1 MEEEMLK
8 EPPVVKKISGVLNNI
23 VDHLVMG
30 MGKAYERNHPGEKP
44 LYGGEENYLDLS
56 VLEVG
61 DVISIHP
68 INPPELAGLLGPYMQ
83 LLLGYVGGAHW
94 WHTAVYVG
102 DGKIVEGWL
111 PKVRKVDY
119 EILHTTT
126 DVGVYRVKT
135 TDEIKRKA
143 LKFCESK
150 IGLSYHY
157 SWMYVFTLLYPSVS
171 HVEGDRYYCSELA
184 WAAYKASGGPDI
196 NAYPGFNTGPPV
208 SGYAVA
214 PQNVADGDNVELVAS
229 AGKRKV

>member
-30 MGKAYERNHPGEKP
+30 MGKAYERKHPGEKP
-44 LYGGEENYLDLS
+44 SYGGEGNDLDLS

-94 WHTAVYVG
+94 WHTAVYAG

-150 IGLSYHY
+150 IGLPYHY

-196 NAYPGFNTGPPV
+196 NAYPGFNTTPPI

-229 AGKRKV
+229 AGKTK